1 MTPRLVWSD
10 TQNSAAQHA
19 ARILRSDHDHAAS
32 LLPAD
37 VRDSTTISTR
47 INGAGPLLL
56 KLENLLPTRSFK
68 VRGAMTTVQG
78 IPGVLPPVKDEVFTA
93 SSGNHGLAVAYA
105 AARYGLAATVVLP
118 EDVSLAKY
126 EVVRQIATRTI
137 IYGADCLSA
146 ERHAASLAARNGA
159 TYISPYNHLGV
170 LLGHATIAAEIVR
183 DHPDVTDVFVSVGGG
198 GLFSALAVVL
208 QHLRPDIRLHACF
221 PQNSAPL
228 YWRKAPDA
236 LRAHE
241 PTLAS
246 AVAGD
251 IDPDSITIPLSL
263 DCLTSAV
270 TCTEGEIAAAMKH
283 LMTECGQRVEGA
295 AALAVAGWQKLSQT
309 QDMQR
314 PLAVLCGGNI
324 TESRHA
330 QALGQSTTP

>member
-1 MTPRLVWSD
+1 MTPRLVWSVAQD
-10 TQNSAAQHA
+10 DAAHQA
-19 ARILRSDHDHAAS
+19 ARVLRNDYGRAAG

-37 VRDSTTISTR
+37 VRDSTTITAT
-47 INGAGPLLL
+47 INGTGPLLL
-56 KLENLLPTRSFK
+56 KLENLLPTGSFK

-78 IPGVLPPVKDEVFTA
+78 IPGVLPALQGEVFTA

-105 AARYGLAATVVLP
+105 AARNGLSATVVLP

-137 IYGADCLSA
+137 IFGADCLSA

-159 TYISPYNHLGV
+159 TYISPYNHIGV

-183 DHPDVTDVFVSVGGG
+183 DYPDVTDVFVSVGGG
-198 GLFSALAVVL
+198 GLYSALAVVL

-228 YWRKAPDA
+228 YWRKVPDA

-246 AVAGD
+246 AVAGE

-263 DCLTSAV
+263 DRLTSSV
-270 TCTEGEIAAAMKH
+270 TCTEAQIAAAMKR
-283 LMTECGQRVEGA
+283 LMADCGQRVEGA

-309 QDMQR
+309 QDMPR

-330 QALGQSTTP
+330 KALGQITMP

>member
-10 TQNSAAQHA
+10 AQNGSAQNA
-19 ARILRSDHDHAAS
+19 ARILRTDHDRAAS

-37 VRDSTTISTR
+37 VCNSTTITAT

-56 KLENLLPTRSFK
+56 KLENLLPTGSFK

-78 IPGVLPPVKDEVFTA
+78 IPGVLPAVKAEVFTA

-118 EDVSLAKY
+118 EDVSLSKY

-137 IYGADCLSA
+137 VHGADCLGA
-146 ERHAASLAARNGA
+146 ERHAANLAARDGA
-159 TYISPYNHLGV
+159 TYVSPYNHLGV

-183 DHPDVTDVFVSVGGG
+183 DHPHVTDVFVSVGGG

-228 YWRKAPDA
+228 YWRKVPAA

-270 TCTEGEIAAAMKH
+270 TCSENQIATAMKH
-283 LMTECGQRVEGA
+283 LMADCGQRVEGA

-309 QDMQR
+309 QDMPR

-330 QALGQSTTP
+330 QVLGQITTP